1 MKTLTVNRPSGFK
14 CSGDIRVYDRNEKP
28 FYFFNAKGPVHFNL
42 PKGIYKVEKSLTPC
56 NFRTY
61 KLPTLPKFER
71 RLPLP
76 KKFTIRYGENPN
88 TCSVFLRE
96 GYILA
101 DNSLKE
107 LPTPARTFIYFHEL
121 GHYFYVSEEKC
132 DLFAARQMLKRG
144 FNPSHVA
151 EAPRITLR
159 TATDRVNYCLTY
171 AKNARK

>member
-1 MKTLTVNRPSGFK
+1 MRKLTVTRPCGFK
-14 CSGDIRVYDRNEKP
+14 TTGNVRIYDRSGRP
-28 FYFFNAKGPVHFNL
+28 FYFFNAEGPVHFNL
-42 PKGIYKVEKSLTPC
+42 PKGEFLTENSLTPC
-56 NFRTY
+56 PFRKY
-61 KLPTLPKFER
+61 RLPKLPKYER
-71 RLPLP
+71 TLPLP

-121 GHYFYVSEEKC
+121 GHYYYTTEEYC
-132 DLFAARQMLKRG
+132 DLFSAREMLKRG
-144 FNPSHVA
+144 FNPSHIA

-159 TATDRVNYCLTY
+159 SSPDRVNYCLNY
-171 AKNARK
+171 AKNS